1 MTTTTEPAT
10 DATDL
15 PTVDDIA
22 YVLTIAATI
31 IQANGLMKGDLYDA
45 EAVDNGTPREAVRVC
60 AVGAIHTA
68 VAGTPVLGLA
78 DVGDLQPNVILA
90 DMARA
95 ALGQHVADSVPIWN
109 DEDDRTADDVI
120 TALRATAANL
130 RKEAA

>member
-10 DATDL
+10 AAIAL

-22 YVLTIAATI
+22 YTLTVAAAV

-45 EAVDNGTPREAVRVC
+45 VAVDNGTPRQEARVC

-68 VAGTPVLGLA
+68 VAGTPVLGLSA
-78 DVGDLQPNVILA
+78 DGDLEAKVILA

-95 ALGQHVADSVPIWN
+95 ALGQYVHRSVPAWN
-109 DEDDRTADDVI
+109 DEDERTADHVEA
-120 TALRATAANL
+120 ALRATAADL
-130 RKEAA
+130 RRVAA